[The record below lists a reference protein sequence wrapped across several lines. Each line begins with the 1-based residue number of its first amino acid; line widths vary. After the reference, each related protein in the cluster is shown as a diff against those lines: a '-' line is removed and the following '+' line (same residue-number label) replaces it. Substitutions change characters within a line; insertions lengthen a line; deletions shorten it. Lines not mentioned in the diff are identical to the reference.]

1 MMFLPDDGFPVHCNR
16 MARETEHPADGKNKF
31 FLMLFAI
38 AMGNGLKQRYNVFL
52 GIHRLHRS

>member
-1 MMFLPDDGFPVHCNR
+1 